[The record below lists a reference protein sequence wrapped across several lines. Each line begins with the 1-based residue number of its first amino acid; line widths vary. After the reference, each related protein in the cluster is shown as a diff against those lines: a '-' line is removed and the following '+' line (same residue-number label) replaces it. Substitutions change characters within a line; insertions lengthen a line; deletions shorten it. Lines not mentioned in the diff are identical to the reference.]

1 MQQHQL
7 YINGTYTD
15 STGTEWIDII
25 NPSTEETISQIPNG
39 TKEDVDR
46 AVNAAFEAQKSWELL
61 PNIERGK
68 IVRALGDK
76 IAEKRDIFI
85 DLDRKSTRLNSSHVK
100 ISYAVFCL

>member
-25 NPSTEETISQIPNG
+25 NPSTEETISQIPKG

-46 AVNAAFEAQKSWELL
+46 AVNAAFEAQKAWELM

-76 IAEKRDIFI
+76 IAEKRDVFI
-85 DLDRKSTRLNSSHVK
+85 DLLQEEQG
-100 ISYAVFCL
+100 